1 MTKKIILCFM
11 FCAACFSF
19 FFASAALARDTR
31 ETVKSEPIV
40 VNGEKVE
47 YLYAEKKVIGID
59 NVSIVYK
66 DVKLTCDRIVV
77 NMKTKEAVAEGNVVF
92 TQGEYRYLGE
102 KFHYNF
108 ENEKGTIIEAEARG
122 EPWYA
127 KGETASKLASEEYSI
142 ERGHLTTCNLPYPHY
157 RLQARRVKIYT
168 DNKVEAFHVLVFLGD
183 VPIFYFPYYVHPLK
197 DKRPRVTIVPG
208 RNSRWGYYALTAWR
222 YYLHEWS
229 RGYIHLDYREKKG
242 FGYGLDY
249 KYKFGFFGKGL
260 ARVYYTKE
268 DHVVTTEEREDGQSV
283 GENRWRV
290 QLRHKWYMDE
300 NTLAVGEFNKNSDK
314 LFIKDYFFL
323 DEYEK
328 ESQQKTFLSII
339 RTKREYNLSLYLQT
353 RIHDFYTVLEK
364 LPELKM
370 EIKSQRVRD
379 TNFYYKSTTS
389 FAILQKKFAETIYG
403 RDPKLKANRFDT
415 NHQLSYQRK
424 IFRFLTFN
432 PYTSTRETWYSEDK
446 NGDDNKFRI
455 ANTYG
460 VRFSTKFFK
469 VLDFNT
475 NTFDLDINGLKHIVT
490 PSVNYAYQPE
500 PTVVANELKQFDT
513 IDAIGP
519 RNKVNISV
527 VNRLLTKRGV
537 ERNVETV
544 ARFTT
549 WTDILIKTKGNKS
562 LDDLNFDLEITPYDW
577 LVIDFDSRYN
587 CKRNSID
594 MVNTYLAAEKSDHWR
609 IGFSYRFEDDHLAG
623 SNSQFTTDSYYRL
636 GPKWKIS
643 SYQRFKKNSN
653 EGTFSLEEQN
663 YVLERDLHC
672 WIAELNYQMR
682 ETDGLEVDQEHRVWL
697 VMRLK
702 AFPEL
707 PLKMFSKRYEQ
718 PRAGV
723 DLRSSE

>member
-1 MTKKIILCFM
+1 M
-11 FCAACFSF
+11 
-19 FFASAALARDTR
+19 
-31 ETVKSEPIV
+31 
-40 VNGEKVE
+40 
-47 YLYAEKKVIGID
+47 
-59 NVSIVYK
+59 
-66 DVKLTCDRIVV
+66 
-77 NMKTKEAVAEGNVVF
+77 
-92 TQGEYRYLGE
+92 
-102 KFHYNF
+102 
-108 ENEKGTIIEAEARG
+108 
-122 EPWYA
+122 
-127 KGETASKLASEEYSI
+127 
-142 ERGHLTTCNLPYPHY
+142 
-157 RLQARRVKIYT
+157 
-168 DNKVEAFHVLVFLGD
+168 
-183 VPIFYFPYYVHPLK
+183 
-197 DKRPRVTIVPG
+197 
-208 RNSRWGYYALTAWR
+208 
-222 YYLHEWS
+222 
-229 RGYIHLDYREKKG
+229 
-242 FGYGLDY
+242 
-249 KYKFGFFGKGL
+249 
-260 ARVYYTKE
+260 
-268 DHVVTTEEREDGQSV
+268 
-283 GENRWRV
+283 
-290 QLRHKWYMDE
+290 
-300 NTLAVGEFNKNSDK
+300 
-314 LFIKDYFFL
+314 
-323 DEYEK
+323 
-328 ESQQKTFLSII
+328 
-339 RTKREYNLSLYLQT
+339 
-353 RIHDFYTVLEK
+353 
-364 LPELKM
+364 
-370 EIKSQRVRD
+370 
-379 TNFYYKSTTS
+379 
-389 FAILQKKFAETIYG
+389 
-403 RDPKLKANRFDT
+403 
-415 NHQLSYQRK
+415 
-424 IFRFLTFN
+424 
-432 PYTSTRETWYSEDK
+432 
-446 NGDDNKFRI
+446 
-455 ANTYG
+455 
-460 VRFSTKFFK
+460 RFSTKFFK